1 MDKGMTQKL
10 LAAYAEKM
18 SGTLHLRQRSYRV
31 ATSLMSS
38 FRYAWAGVQYA
49 FQTQR
54 NFRIHT
60 AIAVTAIAL
69 GSLLRLSPVELAV
82 IILTIAVV
90 MGLELIN
97 TALEAVVDLTVG
109 KEYHDLARIAKD
121 CAAGAVLVGAT
132 AALAVAAAL
141 ILPPLVY
148 PVLGTLF

>member
-1 MDKGMTQKL
+1 MTQKL
-10 LAAYAEKM
+10 LAAYAEKAT
-18 SGTLHLRQRSYRV
+18 GAPHLRQRSYRV
-31 ATSLMSS
+31 AASLLSS

-69 GSLLRLSPVELAV
+69 GGILKLSPVELTV
-82 IILTIAVV
+82 IILTIALV
-90 MGLELIN
+90 MGLELMN

-109 KEYHDLARIAKD
+109 KEYHDLARVAKD
-121 CAAGAVLVGAT
+121 CAAGAVLLGAT
-132 AALAVAAAL
+132 AAVAVAVAL

>member
-1 MDKGMTQKL
+1 MTQKSSV
-10 LAAYAEKM
+10 AYAERAIVP
-18 SGTLHLRQRSYRV
+18 THLRQRSYRI
-31 ATSLMSS
+31 AASLLRS

-60 AIAVTAIAL
+60 AVAVTAIAL
-69 GSLLRLSPVELAV
+69 GGILKLSPVELAV
-82 IILTIAVV
+82 IILTIAFV

-121 CAAGAVLVGAT
+121 CAAGAVLLGAT
-132 AALAVAAAL
+132 AALAIAVAL

>member
-1 MDKGMTQKL
+1 MGEGMTQKL
-10 LAAYAEKM
+10 LAAYVEKVR
-18 SGTLHLRQRSYRV
+18 GTAQLRQPAYRV
-31 ATSLMSS
+31 AASLLSS

-69 GSLLRLSPVELAV
+69 ASLLKLSLVELAV
-82 IILTIAVV
+82 IILTIALV

-97 TALEAVVDLTVG
+97 TAVEAVVDLTVG

-132 AALAVAAAL
+132 AALGVAAAL

-148 PVLGTLF
+148 AVLGSLL